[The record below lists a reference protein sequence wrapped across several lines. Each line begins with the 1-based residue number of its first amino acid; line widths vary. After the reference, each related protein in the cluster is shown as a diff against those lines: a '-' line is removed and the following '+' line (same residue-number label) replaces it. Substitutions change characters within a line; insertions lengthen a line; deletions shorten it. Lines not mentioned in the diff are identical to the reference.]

1 MQEPVGDH
9 AQGKKAGRLFKGC
22 IFGSGY
28 SFEAY
33 NAKRH
38 GKGTASPEMD
48 EPFLQPSSRT
58 GEVRV
63 MGIDISFNQGM
74 ASFAHRPNGN
84 GV

>member
-1 MQEPVGDH
+1 MRK
-9 AQGKKAGRLFKGC
+9 GKRADGLSMGC

-38 GKGTASPEMD
+38 GEGTASPEMD
-48 EPFLQPSSRT
+48 EPFLQPFSKT

-63 MGIDISFNQGM
+63 MGIDISFNQGT
-74 ASFAHRPNGN
+74 ASFTHRPNGN